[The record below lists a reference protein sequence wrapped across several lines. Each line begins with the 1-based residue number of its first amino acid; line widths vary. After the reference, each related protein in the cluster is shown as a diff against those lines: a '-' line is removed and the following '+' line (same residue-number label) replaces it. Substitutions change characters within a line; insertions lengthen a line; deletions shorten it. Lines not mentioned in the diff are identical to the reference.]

1 MTTAMQTPQR
11 RSRSKLQD
19 VSLVNGPMLLLKS
32 IRGFSSNR
40 SLMWLATVPLALFGL
55 GIFNLSA
62 HAADLPELNA
72 AFLANNLWLLIA
84 TILVIFMNAGFA
96 MVEAGMCRSKNAV
109 NILAKNLF
117 VFALAVTAYWTVGY
131 SIMYGGSLAG
141 GWLYFNG
148 LFFDPTVTAET
159 VADGGLVPT
168 VDFLFQSA
176 FAGTAAT
183 IVSGLV
189 AERVKFGEFVVFA
202 LVLTAVIYPI
212 SGSWQWNGGW
222 LSELGFVDF
231 AGSSIVHSVG
241 AWAGLVGAM
250 LLGPRIGKFVS
261 GKPQAMPGHNM
272 AIATLGALVLWIGW
286 YGFNPGS
293 QLAMDEWVPYVA
305 VTTTLAAAGGAIG
318 ATLIS
323 TMTSGKPDLT
333 MIINGILAGLVSIT
347 AGCANLTLVGSWL
360 AGLVG
365 GVIVVFSV
373 SALDAAEIDDP
384 VGAFSV
390 HGVCGVWGTLVVGI
404 WGYDI
409 QGSQLAMDQWV
420 PYVAVT
426 TTLAAAGGAIG
437 ATVISTMT
445 SGKPDLTMIINGIL
459 AGLVSITAGCANL
472 TLVGSWLAGLV
483 GGVIVVFSVSALDA
497 AEIDDPVGAF
507 SVHGVC
513 GVWGTLVVGIW
524 GYDIQG
530 DGSPLGFLVGAGFN
544 QFFIQA
550 LGCAAYAIWTLVTC
564 WIAWSVIGG
573 LFGGIRVS
581 EKEEIQGL
589 DIGEHGMEAYPDF
602 ASSK

>member
-1 MTTAMQTPQR
+1 MTTALQTPQR

-19 VSLVNGPMLLLKS
+19 ASLVNGPMLLLRS

-40 SLMWLATVPLALFGL
+40 SMLWLATVPLALFGL

-84 TILVIFMNAGFA
+84 TVLVIFMNAGFA

-109 NILAKNLF
+109 NILTKNLF
-117 VFALAVTAYWTVGY
+117 VFALAVTSYWFIGY
-131 SIMYGGSLAG
+131 SLMYGGSVAD
-141 GWLYFNG
+141 GWLYFGG
-148 LFFDPTVTAET
+148 LFFDPTVTSDMVTDA
-159 VADGGLVPT
+159 ALVPT

-202 LVLTAVIYPI
+202 IVLTAFIYPI
-212 SGSWQWNGGW
+212 AGSWKWNGGW
-222 LSELGFVDF
+222 LDSLGFIDF

-250 LLGPRIGKFVS
+250 LLGPRIGKFS
-261 GKPQAMPGHNM
+261 NGKPQAMPGHNM

-293 QLAMDEWVPYVA
+293 QLAMDQWVPYVA
-305 VTTTLAAAGGAIG
+305 VTTTLAAAAGAIG
-318 ATLIS
+318 ATVVS
-323 TMTSGKPDLT
+323 TLTSGKPDLT

-347 AGCANLTLVGSWL
+347 AGCGDMTLAGSWF

-365 GVIVVFSV
+365 GIIVVFSV

-390 HGVCGVWGTLVVGI
+390 HGVCGVWGTIV
-404 WGYDI
+404 
-409 QGSQLAMDQWV
+409 
-420 PYVAVT
+420 
-426 TTLAAAGGAIG
+426 IG
-437 ATVISTMT
+437 
-445 SGKPDLTMIINGIL
+445 L
-459 AGLVSITAGCANL
+459 
-472 TLVGSWLAGLV
+472 
-483 GGVIVVFSVSALDA
+483 
-497 AEIDDPVGAF
+497 
-507 SVHGVC
+507 
-513 GVWGTLVVGIW
+513 WGTAV
-524 GYDIQG
+524 QG
-530 DGSPLGFLVGAGFN
+530 DGAGLGLFN
-544 QFFIQA
+544 GGGLNLLFVQA
-550 LGCAAYAIWTLVTC
+550 LGAAAYAIWTLVTC

-581 EKEEIQGL
+581 EEEEIQGL

-602 ASSK
+602 ASAK

>member
-1 MTTAMQTPQR
+1 MTTALQTPQR

-19 VSLVNGPMLLLKS
+19 ASLVNGPMLLLRS

-40 SLMWLATVPLALFGL
+40 SMLWLATVPLALFGL

-117 VFALAVTAYWTVGY
+117 VFALAVTSYWFIGY
-131 SIMYGGSLAG
+131 SLMYGGSVAD
-141 GWLYFNG
+141 GWLYFGG
-148 LFFDPTVTAET
+148 LFFDPTVTADMVT
-159 VADGGLVPT
+159 DAGLVPT

-202 LVLTAVIYPI
+202 VVLTAFIYPI
-212 SGSWQWNGGW
+212 AGSWKWNGGW
-222 LSELGFVDF
+222 LDSLGFVDF

-250 LLGPRIGKFVS
+250 LLGPRIGKYS
-261 GKPQAMPGHNM
+261 DGKPQAMPGHNM
-272 AIATLGALVLWIGW
+272 AIATLGALILWIGW

-293 QLAMDEWVPYVA
+293 QLAMDQWVPYVA
-305 VTTTLAAAGGAIG
+305 VTTTLAAAAGAIG
-318 ATLIS
+318 ATIVS
-323 TMTSGKPDLT
+323 TLTSGKPDLT

-347 AGCANLTLVGSWL
+347 AGCGDMTLAGAWF

-365 GVIVVFSV
+365 GIIVVFSV
-373 SALDAAEIDDP
+373 AALDAAEIDDP

-390 HGVCGVWGTLVVGI
+390 HGVCGVWGTLV
-404 WGYDI
+404 
-409 QGSQLAMDQWV
+409 
-420 PYVAVT
+420 
-426 TTLAAAGGAIG
+426 IG
-437 ATVISTMT
+437 
-445 SGKPDLTMIINGIL
+445 L
-459 AGLVSITAGCANL
+459 
-472 TLVGSWLAGLV
+472 
-483 GGVIVVFSVSALDA
+483 
-497 AEIDDPVGAF
+497 
-507 SVHGVC
+507 
-513 GVWGTLVVGIW
+513 WGTAV
-524 GYDIQG
+524 QG
-530 DGSPLGFLVGAGFN
+530 DGAGMGLFN
-544 QFFIQA
+544 GGGINLLLAQA
-550 LGCAAYAIWTLVTC
+550 LGAAAYAIWTLVTC

-581 EKEEIQGL
+581 EEEETQGL
-589 DIGEHGMEAYPDF
+589 DIGEHGL
-602 ASSK
+602 SLIHI

>member
-1 MTTAMQTPQR
+1 
-11 RSRSKLQD
+11 
-19 VSLVNGPMLLLKS
+19 ML
-32 IRGFSSNR
+32 
-40 SLMWLATVPLALFGL
+40 WLATVPLALFGL

-117 VFALAVTAYWTVGY
+117 VFALAVTSYWFIGY
-131 SIMYGGSLAG
+131 SLMYGGSVAD
-141 GWLYFNG
+141 GWLYFGG
-148 LFFDPTVTAET
+148 LFFDPTVTADMVT
-159 VADGGLVPT
+159 DAGLVPT

-202 LVLTAVIYPI
+202 VVLTAFIYPI
-212 SGSWQWNGGW
+212 AGSWKWNGGW
-222 LSELGFVDF
+222 LDSLGFVDF

-250 LLGPRIGKFVS
+250 LLGPRIGKYS
-261 GKPQAMPGHNM
+261 DGKPQAMPGHNM

-293 QLAMDEWVPYVA
+293 QLAMDQWVPYVA
-305 VTTTLAAAGGAIG
+305 VTTTLAAAAGAIG
-318 ATLIS
+318 ATIVS
-323 TMTSGKPDLT
+323 TLTSGKPDLT

-347 AGCANLTLVGSWL
+347 AGGGDMTLAGAWF

-365 GVIVVFSV
+365 GIIVVFSV
-373 SALDAAEIDDP
+373 AALDAAEIDDP

-390 HGVCGVWGTLVVGI
+390 HGVCGVWGTVV
-404 WGYDI
+404 
-409 QGSQLAMDQWV
+409 
-420 PYVAVT
+420 
-426 TTLAAAGGAIG
+426 IG
-437 ATVISTMT
+437 
-445 SGKPDLTMIINGIL
+445 L
-459 AGLVSITAGCANL
+459 
-472 TLVGSWLAGLV
+472 
-483 GGVIVVFSVSALDA
+483 
-497 AEIDDPVGAF
+497 
-507 SVHGVC
+507 
-513 GVWGTLVVGIW
+513 WGTAV
-524 GYDIQG
+524 QG
-530 DGSPLGFLVGAGFN
+530 DGAGMGLFNGGGITLLLV
-544 QFFIQA
+544 QA
-550 LGCAAYAIWTLVTC
+550 LGAAAYAIWTLVTC

-581 EKEEIQGL
+581 EEEETQGL

-602 ASSK
+602 ASAK

>member
-1 MTTAMQTPQR
+1 
-11 RSRSKLQD
+11 
-19 VSLVNGPMLLLKS
+19 ML
-32 IRGFSSNR
+32 
-40 SLMWLATVPLALFGL
+40 WLATVPLALFGL

-117 VFALAVTAYWTVGY
+117 VFALAVTSYWFIGY
-131 SIMYGGSLAG
+131 SLMYGGSVAD
-141 GWLYFNG
+141 GWLYFGG
-148 LFFDPTVTAET
+148 LFFDPTVP
-159 VADGGLVPT
+159 ADMVTDAGLVPT

-202 LVLTAVIYPI
+202 VVLTAFIYPI
-212 SGSWQWNGGW
+212 AGSWKWNGGW
-222 LSELGFVDF
+222 LDSLGFVDF

-250 LLGPRIGKFVS
+250 LLGPRIGKYS
-261 GKPQAMPGHNM
+261 DGKPQAMPGHNM

-293 QLAMDEWVPYVA
+293 QLAMDQWVPYVA
-305 VTTTLAAAGGAIG
+305 VTTTLAAAAGAIG
-318 ATLIS
+318 ATIVS
-323 TMTSGKPDLT
+323 TLTSGKPDLT

-347 AGCANLTLVGSWL
+347 AGCGDMTLAGAWF

-365 GVIVVFSV
+365 GIIVVFSV
-373 SALDAAEIDDP
+373 AALDAAEIDDP

-390 HGVCGVWGTLVVGI
+390 HGVCGVWGTVV
-404 WGYDI
+404 
-409 QGSQLAMDQWV
+409 
-420 PYVAVT
+420 
-426 TTLAAAGGAIG
+426 IG
-437 ATVISTMT
+437 
-445 SGKPDLTMIINGIL
+445 L
-459 AGLVSITAGCANL
+459 
-472 TLVGSWLAGLV
+472 
-483 GGVIVVFSVSALDA
+483 
-497 AEIDDPVGAF
+497 
-507 SVHGVC
+507 
-513 GVWGTLVVGIW
+513 WGTAV
-524 GYDIQG
+524 QG
-530 DGSPLGFLVGAGFN
+530 DGAGMGLFNGGGITLLLV
-544 QFFIQA
+544 QA
-550 LGCAAYAIWTLVTC
+550 LGAAAYAIWTLVTC

-581 EKEEIQGL
+581 EEEETQGL

-602 ASSK
+602 ASAK

>member
-1 MTTAMQTPQR
+1 MTTALQTPQR

-19 VSLVNGPMLLLKS
+19 ASLVNGPLLLLRS

-40 SLMWLATVPLALFGL
+40 SMLWLATVPLALFGL

-117 VFALAVTAYWTVGY
+117 VFALAVTSYWFIGY
-131 SIMYGGSLAG
+131 SLMYGGSVAD
-141 GWLYFNG
+141 GWLYFGG
-148 LFFDPTVTAET
+148 LFFDPTVTADMVT
-159 VADGGLVPT
+159 DAGLVPT

-202 LVLTAVIYPI
+202 VVLTAFIYPI
-212 SGSWQWNGGW
+212 AGSWKWNGGW
-222 LSELGFVDF
+222 LDSLGFVDF

-250 LLGPRIGKFVS
+250 LLGPRIGKYS
-261 GKPQAMPGHNM
+261 DGKPQAMPGHNM

-293 QLAMDEWVPYVA
+293 QLAMDQWVPYVA
-305 VTTTLAAAGGAIG
+305 VTTTLAAAAGAIG
-318 ATLIS
+318 ATIVS
-323 TMTSGKPDLT
+323 TLTSGKPDLT

-347 AGCANLTLVGSWL
+347 AGCGDMTLAGAWF

-365 GVIVVFSV
+365 GIIVVFSV
-373 SALDAAEIDDP
+373 AALDAAEIDDP

-390 HGVCGVWGTLVVGI
+390 HGVCGVWGTVV
-404 WGYDI
+404 
-409 QGSQLAMDQWV
+409 
-420 PYVAVT
+420 
-426 TTLAAAGGAIG
+426 IG
-437 ATVISTMT
+437 
-445 SGKPDLTMIINGIL
+445 L
-459 AGLVSITAGCANL
+459 
-472 TLVGSWLAGLV
+472 
-483 GGVIVVFSVSALDA
+483 
-497 AEIDDPVGAF
+497 
-507 SVHGVC
+507 
-513 GVWGTLVVGIW
+513 WGTAV
-524 GYDIQG
+524 QG
-530 DGSPLGFLVGAGFN
+530 DGAGMGLFNGGGITLLLV
-544 QFFIQA
+544 QA
-550 LGCAAYAIWTLVTC
+550 LGAAAYAIWTLVTC

-581 EKEEIQGL
+581 EEEETQGL

-602 ASSK
+602 ASAK

>member
-1 MTTAMQTPQR
+1 MTTALQTPQR

-19 VSLVNGPMLLLKS
+19 ASLVNGPMLLLRS

-40 SLMWLATVPLALFGL
+40 SMLWLATVPLALFGL

-117 VFALAVTAYWTVGY
+117 VFALAVTSYWFIGY
-131 SIMYGGSLAG
+131 SLMYGGSVAD
-141 GWLYFNG
+141 GWLYFGG
-148 LFFDPTVTAET
+148 LFFDPTVTADMVT
-159 VADGGLVPT
+159 DAGLVPT

-202 LVLTAVIYPI
+202 IVLTAFIYPI
-212 SGSWQWNGGW
+212 AGSWKWNGGW
-222 LSELGFVDF
+222 LDSLGFVDF

-250 LLGPRIGKFVS
+250 LLGPRIGKYS
-261 GKPQAMPGHNM
+261 DGKPQAMPGHNM

-293 QLAMDEWVPYVA
+293 QLAMDQWVPYVA
-305 VTTTLAAAGGAIG
+305 VTTTLAAAAGAIG
-318 ATLIS
+318 ATIVS
-323 TMTSGKPDLT
+323 TLTSGKPDLT

-347 AGCANLTLVGSWL
+347 AGCGDMTLAGAWF

-365 GVIVVFSV
+365 GIIVVFSV
-373 SALDAAEIDDP
+373 AALDAAEIDDP

-390 HGVCGVWGTLVVGI
+390 HGVCGVWGTVV
-404 WGYDI
+404 
-409 QGSQLAMDQWV
+409 
-420 PYVAVT
+420 
-426 TTLAAAGGAIG
+426 IG
-437 ATVISTMT
+437 
-445 SGKPDLTMIINGIL
+445 L
-459 AGLVSITAGCANL
+459 
-472 TLVGSWLAGLV
+472 
-483 GGVIVVFSVSALDA
+483 
-497 AEIDDPVGAF
+497 
-507 SVHGVC
+507 
-513 GVWGTLVVGIW
+513 WGTAV
-524 GYDIQG
+524 QG
-530 DGSPLGFLVGAGFN
+530 DGAGMGLFN
-544 QFFIQA
+544 GGGISLLLIQA
-550 LGCAAYAIWTLVTC
+550 LGAAAYAIWTLVTC

-581 EKEEIQGL
+581 EEEETQGL

-602 ASSK
+602 ASAK

>member
-1 MTTAMQTPQR
+1 MTTALQTPQR

-19 VSLVNGPMLLLKS
+19 ASRVNGPMLLLRS

-40 SLMWLATVPLALFGL
+40 SMLWLATVPLALFGL

-117 VFALAVTAYWTVGY
+117 VFALAVTSYWFIGY
-131 SIMYGGSLAG
+131 SLMYGGSVAD
-141 GWLYFNG
+141 GWLYFGG
-148 LFFDPTVTAET
+148 LFFDPTVTADMVT
-159 VADGGLVPT
+159 DAGLVPT

-202 LVLTAVIYPI
+202 VVLTAFIYPI
-212 SGSWQWNGGW
+212 AGSWKWNGGW
-222 LSELGFVDF
+222 LDSLGFVDF

-250 LLGPRIGKFVS
+250 LLGPRIGKYS
-261 GKPQAMPGHNM
+261 DGKPQAMPGHNM

-293 QLAMDEWVPYVA
+293 QLAMDQWVPYVA
-305 VTTTLAAAGGAIG
+305 VTTTLAAAAGAIG
-318 ATLIS
+318 ATIVS
-323 TMTSGKPDLT
+323 TLTSGKPDLT

-347 AGCANLTLVGSWL
+347 AGCGDMTLAGAWF

-365 GVIVVFSV
+365 GIIVVFSV
-373 SALDAAEIDDP
+373 AALDAAEIDDP

-390 HGVCGVWGTLVVGI
+390 HGVCGVWGTVV
-404 WGYDI
+404 
-409 QGSQLAMDQWV
+409 
-420 PYVAVT
+420 
-426 TTLAAAGGAIG
+426 IG
-437 ATVISTMT
+437 
-445 SGKPDLTMIINGIL
+445 L
-459 AGLVSITAGCANL
+459 
-472 TLVGSWLAGLV
+472 
-483 GGVIVVFSVSALDA
+483 
-497 AEIDDPVGAF
+497 
-507 SVHGVC
+507 
-513 GVWGTLVVGIW
+513 WGTAV
-524 GYDIQG
+524 QG
-530 DGSPLGFLVGAGFN
+530 DGAGMGLFNGGGITLLLV
-544 QFFIQA
+544 QA
-550 LGCAAYAIWTLVTC
+550 LGAAAYAIWTLVTC

-581 EKEEIQGL
+581 EEEETQGL

-602 ASSK
+602 ASAK

>member
-1 MTTAMQTPQR
+1 MKKTEKSVLLSLRNFMTTTFQAPSR
-11 RSRSKLQD
+11 RSRPKLQD
-19 VSLVNGPMLLLKS
+19 VSLANGPLLLLRS

-40 SLMWLATVPLALFGL
+40 SLLWLATVPLALFGL
-55 GIFNLSA
+55 GVFNLSA

-72 AFLANNLWLLIA
+72 VFLANNLWLLIA

-117 VFALAVTAYWTVGY
+117 VFALAVTAYWFIGY
-131 SIMYGGSLAG
+131 SIMYGGSLVD
-141 GWLYFNG
+141 GWLYFGG

-159 VADGGLVPT
+159 VADAGLVPT

-202 LVLTAVIYPI
+202 LVLTAFIYPV

-222 LSELGFVDF
+222 LAELGFIDF

-250 LLGPRIGKFVS
+250 LLGPRIGKFLD

-293 QLAMDEWVPYVA
+293 QLAMDQWVPYVA

-318 ATLIS
+318 ATVIS
-323 TMTSGKPDLT
+323 TLTSGKPDLT

-347 AGCANLTLVGSWL
+347 AGCANLTLAGSWL
-360 AGLVG
+360 AGLIG

-373 SALDAAEIDDP
+373 AALDAAEIDDP

-390 HGVCGVWGTLVVGI
+390 HGVCGVWGTLVVGL
-404 WGYDI
+404 WG
-409 QGSQLAMDQWV
+409 
-420 PYVAVT
+420 
-426 TTLAAAGGAIG
+426 
-437 ATVISTMT
+437 
-445 SGKPDLTMIINGIL
+445 
-459 AGLVSITAGCANL
+459 
-472 TLVGSWLAGLV
+472 
-483 GGVIVVFSVSALDA
+483 F
-497 AEIDDPVGAF
+497 
-507 SVHGVC
+507 
-513 GVWGTLVVGIW
+513 
-524 GYDIQG
+524 DIQG
-530 DGSPLGFLVGAGFN
+530 DGTALGFLVGGGFN
-544 QFFIQA
+544 QFFVQA

-581 EKEEIQGL
+581 EDEEVLGL

-602 ASSK
+602 VSSK

>member
-1 MTTAMQTPQR
+1 MTTALQTPQR

-19 VSLVNGPMLLLKS
+19 ASLVNGPMLLLRS

-40 SLMWLATVPLALFGL
+40 SMLWLATVPLALFGL

-117 VFALAVTAYWTVGY
+117 VFALAVTSYWFIGY
-131 SIMYGGSLAG
+131 SLMYGGSVAD
-141 GWLYFNG
+141 GWLYFGG
-148 LFFDPTVTAET
+148 LFFDPTVTADMVT
-159 VADGGLVPT
+159 DAGLVPT

-202 LVLTAVIYPI
+202 IVLTAFIYPI
-212 SGSWQWNGGW
+212 AGSWKWNGGW
-222 LSELGFVDF
+222 LDSLGFVDF

-250 LLGPRIGKFVS
+250 LLGPRIGKYS
-261 GKPQAMPGHNM
+261 DGKPQAMPGHNM

-293 QLAMDEWVPYVA
+293 QLAMDQWVPYVA
-305 VTTTLAAAGGAIG
+305 VTTTLAAAAGAIG
-318 ATLIS
+318 ATIVS
-323 TMTSGKPDLT
+323 TLTSGKPDLT

-347 AGCANLTLVGSWL
+347 AGCGDMTLAGAWF

-365 GVIVVFSV
+365 GIIVVFSV
-373 SALDAAEIDDP
+373 AALDAAEIDDP

-390 HGVCGVWGTLVVGI
+390 HGVCGVWGTIV
-404 WGYDI
+404 
-409 QGSQLAMDQWV
+409 
-420 PYVAVT
+420 
-426 TTLAAAGGAIG
+426 IG
-437 ATVISTMT
+437 
-445 SGKPDLTMIINGIL
+445 L
-459 AGLVSITAGCANL
+459 
-472 TLVGSWLAGLV
+472 
-483 GGVIVVFSVSALDA
+483 
-497 AEIDDPVGAF
+497 
-507 SVHGVC
+507 
-513 GVWGTLVVGIW
+513 WGTAV
-524 GYDIQG
+524 QG
-530 DGSPLGFLVGAGFN
+530 DGAGMGLFNGGGINLLLV
-544 QFFIQA
+544 QA
-550 LGCAAYAIWTLVTC
+550 LGAAAYAIWTLVTC

-581 EKEEIQGL
+581 EEEETQGL

-602 ASSK
+602 ASAK

>member
-1 MTTAMQTPQR
+1 MTTALQTPQR
-11 RSRSKLQD
+11 RSRSRLQD
-19 VSLVNGPMLLLKS
+19 ASLVNGPMLLLRS

-40 SLMWLATVPLALFGL
+40 SMLWLATVPLALFGL

-117 VFALAVTAYWTVGY
+117 VFALAVTSYWFIGY
-131 SIMYGGSLAG
+131 SLMYGGSVAD
-141 GWLYFNG
+141 GWLYFGG
-148 LFFDPTVTAET
+148 LFFDPTVTADMVT
-159 VADGGLVPT
+159 DAGLVPT

-202 LVLTAVIYPI
+202 VVLTAFIYPI
-212 SGSWQWNGGW
+212 AGSWKWNGGW
-222 LSELGFVDF
+222 LDSLGFVDF

-250 LLGPRIGKFVS
+250 LLGPRIGKYS
-261 GKPQAMPGHNM
+261 DGKPQAMPGHNM

-293 QLAMDEWVPYVA
+293 QLAMDQWVPYVA
-305 VTTTLAAAGGAIG
+305 VTTTLAAAAGAIG
-318 ATLIS
+318 ATIVS
-323 TMTSGKPDLT
+323 TLTSGKPDLT

-347 AGCANLTLVGSWL
+347 AGCGDMTLAGAWF

-365 GVIVVFSV
+365 GIIVVFSV
-373 SALDAAEIDDP
+373 AALDAAEIDDP

-390 HGVCGVWGTLVVGI
+390 HGVCGVWGTIV
-404 WGYDI
+404 
-409 QGSQLAMDQWV
+409 
-420 PYVAVT
+420 
-426 TTLAAAGGAIG
+426 IG
-437 ATVISTMT
+437 
-445 SGKPDLTMIINGIL
+445 L
-459 AGLVSITAGCANL
+459 
-472 TLVGSWLAGLV
+472 
-483 GGVIVVFSVSALDA
+483 
-497 AEIDDPVGAF
+497 
-507 SVHGVC
+507 
-513 GVWGTLVVGIW
+513 WGTAV
-524 GYDIQG
+524 QG
-530 DGSPLGFLVGAGFN
+530 DGAGMGLFNGGGITLLLV
-544 QFFIQA
+544 QA
-550 LGCAAYAIWTLVTC
+550 LGAAAYAIWTLVTC
-564 WIAWSVIGG
+564 WIAWSIIGG

-581 EKEEIQGL
+581 EEEETQGL

-602 ASSK
+602 ASAK

>member
-1 MTTAMQTPQR
+1 MTTAVQTPQR

-19 VSLVNGPMLLLKS
+19 ASLVNGPMLLLRS

-40 SLMWLATVPLALFGL
+40 SMLWLATVPLALFGL

-62 HAADLPELNA
+62 HAAELPELNA

-117 VFALAVTAYWTVGY
+117 VFALAVTSYWFIGY
-131 SIMYGGSLAG
+131 SLMYGGSVAD
-141 GWLYFNG
+141 GWLYFGG
-148 LFFDPTVTAET
+148 LFFDPTVTADMVT
-159 VADGGLVPT
+159 DAGLVPT

-202 LVLTAVIYPI
+202 IVLTAFIYPI
-212 SGSWQWNGGW
+212 AGSWKWNGGW
-222 LSELGFVDF
+222 LDSLGFVDF

-250 LLGPRIGKFVS
+250 LLGPRIGKYS
-261 GKPQAMPGHNM
+261 DGKPQAMPGHNM

-293 QLAMDEWVPYVA
+293 QLAMDQWVPYVA
-305 VTTTLAAAGGAIG
+305 VTTTLAAAAGAIG
-318 ATLIS
+318 ATVVS
-323 TMTSGKPDLT
+323 TLTSGKPDLT

-347 AGCANLTLVGSWL
+347 AGCGDMTLAGAWF

-373 SALDAAEIDDP
+373 AALDAAEIDDP

-390 HGVCGVWGTLVVGI
+390 HGVCGVWGTVV
-404 WGYDI
+404 
-409 QGSQLAMDQWV
+409 
-420 PYVAVT
+420 
-426 TTLAAAGGAIG
+426 IG
-437 ATVISTMT
+437 
-445 SGKPDLTMIINGIL
+445 L
-459 AGLVSITAGCANL
+459 
-472 TLVGSWLAGLV
+472 
-483 GGVIVVFSVSALDA
+483 
-497 AEIDDPVGAF
+497 
-507 SVHGVC
+507 
-513 GVWGTLVVGIW
+513 WGTAV
-524 GYDIQG
+524 QG
-530 DGSPLGFLVGAGFN
+530 DGAGMGLFNGGGITLLLV
-544 QFFIQA
+544 QA
-550 LGCAAYAIWTLVTC
+550 LGAAAYAIWTLVTC

-581 EKEEIQGL
+581 EEEETQGL

-602 ASSK
+602 ASAK

>member
-1 MTTAMQTPQR
+1 MTTALQTPQR

-19 VSLVNGPMLLLKS
+19 ASLVNGPMLLLRS

-40 SLMWLATVPLALFGL
+40 SMLWLATVPLALFGL

-72 AFLANNLWLLIA
+72 AFLANNLWRLIA

-117 VFALAVTAYWTVGY
+117 VFALAVTSYWFIGY
-131 SIMYGGSLAG
+131 SLMYGGSVAD
-141 GWLYFNG
+141 GWLYFGG
-148 LFFDPTVTAET
+148 LFFDPTVTADMVT
-159 VADGGLVPT
+159 DAGLVPT

-202 LVLTAVIYPI
+202 VVLTAFIYPI
-212 SGSWQWNGGW
+212 AGSWKWNGGW
-222 LSELGFVDF
+222 LDSLGFVDF

-250 LLGPRIGKFVS
+250 LLGPRIGKYS
-261 GKPQAMPGHNM
+261 DGKPQAMPGHNL

-293 QLAMDEWVPYVA
+293 QLAMDQWVPYVA
-305 VTTTLAAAGGAIG
+305 VTTTLAAAAGAIG
-318 ATLIS
+318 ATIVS
-323 TMTSGKPDLT
+323 TLTSGKPDLT

-347 AGCANLTLVGSWL
+347 AGCGDMTLAGAWF

-365 GVIVVFSV
+365 GIIVVFSV
-373 SALDAAEIDDP
+373 AALDAAEIDDP

-390 HGVCGVWGTLVVGI
+390 HGVCGVWGTVV
-404 WGYDI
+404 
-409 QGSQLAMDQWV
+409 
-420 PYVAVT
+420 
-426 TTLAAAGGAIG
+426 IG
-437 ATVISTMT
+437 
-445 SGKPDLTMIINGIL
+445 L
-459 AGLVSITAGCANL
+459 
-472 TLVGSWLAGLV
+472 
-483 GGVIVVFSVSALDA
+483 
-497 AEIDDPVGAF
+497 
-507 SVHGVC
+507 
-513 GVWGTLVVGIW
+513 WGTAV
-524 GYDIQG
+524 QG
-530 DGSPLGFLVGAGFN
+530 DGAGMGLFNGGGITLLLV
-544 QFFIQA
+544 QA
-550 LGCAAYAIWTLVTC
+550 LGAAAYAIWTLVTC

-581 EKEEIQGL
+581 EEEETQGL

-602 ASSK
+602 ASAK

>member
-1 MTTAMQTPQR
+1 MTTALQTPQR

-19 VSLVNGPMLLLKS
+19 ASLVNGPMLLLRS

-40 SLMWLATVPLALFGL
+40 SMLWLATVPLALFGL

-117 VFALAVTAYWTVGY
+117 VFALAVTSYWFIGY
-131 SIMYGGSLAG
+131 SLMYGGSVAD
-141 GWLYFNG
+141 GWLYFGG
-148 LFFDPTVTAET
+148 LFFDPTVTADMVT
-159 VADGGLVPT
+159 DAGLVPT

-202 LVLTAVIYPI
+202 IVLTAFIYPI
-212 SGSWQWNGGW
+212 AGSWKWNGGW
-222 LSELGFVDF
+222 LDSLGFVDF

-250 LLGPRIGKFVS
+250 LLGPRIGKYTD
-261 GKPQAMPGHNM
+261 GKPSAMPGHNM

-293 QLAMDEWVPYVA
+293 QLAMDQWVPYVA
-305 VTTTLAAAGGAIG
+305 VTTTLAAAAGAIG
-318 ATLIS
+318 ATIVS
-323 TMTSGKPDLT
+323 TLTSGKPDLT

-347 AGCANLTLVGSWL
+347 AGCGDMTLAGAWF

-365 GVIVVFSV
+365 GIIVVFSV
-373 SALDAAEIDDP
+373 AALDAAEIDDP

-390 HGVCGVWGTLVVGI
+390 HGVCGVWGTVV
-404 WGYDI
+404 
-409 QGSQLAMDQWV
+409 
-420 PYVAVT
+420 
-426 TTLAAAGGAIG
+426 IG
-437 ATVISTMT
+437 
-445 SGKPDLTMIINGIL
+445 L
-459 AGLVSITAGCANL
+459 
-472 TLVGSWLAGLV
+472 
-483 GGVIVVFSVSALDA
+483 
-497 AEIDDPVGAF
+497 
-507 SVHGVC
+507 
-513 GVWGTLVVGIW
+513 WGTAV
-524 GYDIQG
+524 QG
-530 DGSPLGFLVGAGFN
+530 DGAGMGLFNGGGITLLLV
-544 QFFIQA
+544 QA
-550 LGCAAYAIWTLVTC
+550 LGAAAYAIWTLVTC
-564 WIAWSVIGG
+564 WITWSVIGG

-581 EKEEIQGL
+581 EEEETQGL

-602 ASSK
+602 ASAK

>member
-1 MTTAMQTPQR
+1 
-11 RSRSKLQD
+11 
-19 VSLVNGPMLLLKS
+19 ML
-32 IRGFSSNR
+32 
-40 SLMWLATVPLALFGL
+40 WLATVPLALFGL

-62 HAADLPELNA
+62 HAADFPELNA

-117 VFALAVTAYWTVGY
+117 VFALAVTAYWFVGY
-131 SIMYGGSLAG
+131 KIMYGDSVLG
-141 GWLYFNG
+141 GWFYWGGF
-148 LFFDPTVTAET
+148 FFDPEVTAEMVT
-159 VADGGLVPT
+159 DGALVPT

-212 SGSWQWNGGW
+212 AGSWEWNGGW
-222 LSELGFVDF
+222 LNSVPGAPEFIDF

-250 LLGPRIGKFVS
+250 LLGPRIGKFVD

-272 AIATLGALVLWIGW
+272 AIATLGALILWIGW
-286 YGFNPGS
+286 YGFNP
-293 QLAMDEWVPYVA
+293 
-305 VTTTLAAAGGAIG
+305 
-318 ATLIS
+318 
-323 TMTSGKPDLT
+323 
-333 MIINGILAGLVSIT
+333 
-347 AGCANLTLVGSWL
+347 
-360 AGLVG
+360 
-365 GVIVVFSV
+365 
-373 SALDAAEIDDP
+373 
-384 VGAFSV
+384 
-390 HGVCGVWGTLVVGI
+390 
-404 WGYDI
+404 
-409 QGSQLAMDQWV
+409 GSQLAMDQWV

-426 TTLAAAGGAIG
+426 TTLAAAGGAIA
-437 ATVISTMT
+437 ATILSTLT

-459 AGLVSITAGCANL
+459 AGLVSITAGCGNL
-472 TLVGSWLAGLV
+472 TMVGSWVAGFI
-483 GGVIVVFSVSALDA
+483 GGIIVVFSVAALDA

-513 GVWGTLVVGIW
+513 GVWGTVVIGLW

-530 DGSPLGFLVGAGFN
+530 SGAGLGLFN
-544 QFFIQA
+544 GGGIGQLGIQA
-550 LGCAAYAIWTLVTC
+550 LGAGAYAIWSIVTC
-564 WIAWSVIGG
+564 WIAWSIIGG

-581 EKEEIQGL
+581 EEEETQGL

-602 ASSK
+602 ASAK